1 MAYLYLIT
9 EDDNDDLFFERCLE
23 QLTGLS
29 FQLMPV
35 RFRGGIKEVRRM
47 SRITLQNIQRTGRV
61 EDCYFV
67 IVMDNDRSP
76 EHPHHQ
82 RHTNLSGRDLAKQC
96 RFCEIQQTIAAE
108 LGPNRANW
116 PIKGAWAVPVE
127 MLESWL
133 LLILHPDWTQTNL
146 PIFPEREKPLAQQYY
161 GNHLTDQLKDL
172 CEQEKTQQNI
182 TETGNFCLFCA
193 ERLNSDLLAQQ
204 SPSFALFKQQ
214 IEDW

>member
-29 FQLMPV
+29 FHLMPV
-35 RFRGGIKEVRRM
+35 RFRGGIKEVRRI
-47 SRITLQNIQRTGRV
+47 SRFTLKTIQRTGRV
-61 EDCYFV
+61 QDCYFV

-76 EHPHHQ
+76 EHPHHRLVPKIQ
-82 RHTNLSGRDLAKQC
+82 NDENNKC
-96 RFCEIQQTIAAE
+96 RFCEIQQTIEHE
-108 LGPNRANW
+108 LGTDQSQW

-133 LLILHPDWTQTNL
+133 LLILHPEWNQTDL
-146 PIFPEREKPLAQQYY
+146 PIFPERNKLVAQQYY
-161 GNHLTDQLKDL
+161 GNRLTDQLKDL
-172 CEQEKTQQNI
+172 CEQEKTQWNI
-182 TETGNFCLFCA
+182 LGNGEFCLACA
-193 ERLNSDLLAQQ
+193 EQLDSQQLAQQ

-214 IEDW
+214 IENW